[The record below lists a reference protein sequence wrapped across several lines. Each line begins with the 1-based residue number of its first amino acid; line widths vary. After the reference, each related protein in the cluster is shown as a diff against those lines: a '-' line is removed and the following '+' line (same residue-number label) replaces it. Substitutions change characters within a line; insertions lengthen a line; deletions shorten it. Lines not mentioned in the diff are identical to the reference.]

1 MDTVEPDHY
10 DINSYDEIYKV
21 VDLAM
26 KGAAE
31 GNLAKLGAA
40 FHSDARM
47 FGELYRQRYDEPI
60 AAFFDLCKKY
70 PLGQGGRYR
79 SRIVDVSR
87 VGGAA
92 MVMVAEDGCWGS
104 AAFVDF
110 FTMTLFGGAW
120 KITNKTFAYT
130 GGGIPTEVL
139 EALPGD
145 PVIDPPPPRSRRRSS
160 PAR

>member
-1 MDTVEPDHY
+1 MDAVEPTDHY
-10 DINSYDEIYKV
+10 DINSYDEVYKV

-31 GNLAKLGAA
+31 GDVAKLGAA
-40 FHSDARM
+40 FHPDARM
-47 FGELYRQRYDEPI
+47 YGEVYGQRYDEPI
-60 AAFFDLCKKY
+60 AAFFDLCKNH

-79 SRIVDVSR
+79 SRIVDITR

-110 FTMTLFGGAW
+110 FTVTLINGAW
-120 KITNKTFAYT
+120 KVTNKTFAYT
-130 GGGIPTEVL
+130 GGGIPREVL
-139 EALPGD
+139 EP
-145 PVIDPPPPRSRRRSS
+145 
-160 PAR
+160 